1 MDMRNA
7 DKSCCCCFAGRT
19 FSTLTT
25 ALCVQLEELNIT
37 GEQSNDNW
45 HVGLDCIPDEWAGMT
60 RLTKLEL
67 RGHSLLNVS
76 QIHEKKYDKRKDCA
90 FGTRLMRSQVSYRAA
105 QGRETPS
112 NFNTTLLCHIIC
124 PCTMC

>member
-1 MDMRNA
+1 MQAKAAAAALHD
-7 DKSCCCCFAGRT
+7 T
-19 FSTLTT
+19 FSTLTVVF
-25 ALCVQLEELNIT
+25 CMQLEELNIT

-76 QIHEKKYDKRKDCA
+76 
-90 FGTRLMRSQVSYRAA
+90 
-105 QGRETPS
+105 ETP
-112 NFNTTLLCHIIC
+112 FNLQHNIALSHDLPMHIALQ
-124 PCTMC
+124 